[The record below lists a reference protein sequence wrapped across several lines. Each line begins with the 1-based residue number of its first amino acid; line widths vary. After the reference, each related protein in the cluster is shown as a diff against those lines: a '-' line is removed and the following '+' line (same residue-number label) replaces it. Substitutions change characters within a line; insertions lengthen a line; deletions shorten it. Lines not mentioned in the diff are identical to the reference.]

1 MENNEDI
8 RVLCLGSIGLIVVT
22 WKFDAPKTSAFILET
37 SLLGQI
43 FFLRTLNFCGA
54 AIS

>member
-22 WKFDAPKTSAFILET
+22 WKFDAPKTSKFILET

-43 FFLRTLNFCGA
+43 FFQEH
-54 AIS
+54 